1 MTSTASNSS
10 VKYDDLT
17 KVLVTR
23 EGHIG
28 VVSMNRPE
36 SRNAIDGELGS
47 QFREALARVA
57 ADESM
62 RAILICGE
70 GKSFCVG
77 GDVKMFDEQSSAP
90 AEVSPAAKV
99 IDLLSG
105 TDMIDAILA
114 IPQPTVSAVQGH
126 AMGLGATIA
135 MFCDVMLVADDAK
148 IADTHVNIGLVAGD
162 GGAVTF
168 PLMMPFGTA
177 KWYLL
182 TGEHIVGAEAVRLGL
197 ALKSVPADELH
208 AASLEVAGKLA
219 AMPPL
224 AAQGTKA
231 TLNQILRNRMDQ
243 VLQFGLLYEGATFLS
258 DDHKEASAAF
268 VQRREPKFTGR

>member
-1 MTSTASNSS
+1 MTTSNTNMS
-10 VKYDDLT
+10 YDDLT

-23 EGHIG
+23 EGAIG
-28 VVSMNRPE
+28 VISLNRPE

-57 ADESM
+57 TDETM
-62 RAILICGE
+62 RAILIRGE

-90 AEVSPAAKV
+90 VEVSQASKV
-99 IDLLSG
+99 INLLGG

-114 IPQPTVSAVQGH
+114 VPQPTVSAVQGH

-135 MFCDVMLVADDAK
+135 MFCDVMVVADDAK
-148 IADTHVNIGLVAGD
+148 IADTHVNVGLVAGD

-182 TGEHIVGAEAVRLGL
+182 TGEHILGTEAARLGM
-197 ALKSVPADELH
+197 ALRSVPATELQ
-208 AASLEVAGKLA
+208 ATALEVAARFA

-224 AAQGTKA
+224 AVQGTKA
-231 TLNQILRNRMDQ
+231 TLNQILRNRMNQ

-268 VQRREPKFTGR
+268 VQRREPTFTGR